1 MNIIDPKKQRFR
13 FLELLFIEIMFQQA
27 TIEIM
32 SKHVTKKIMLK
43 QNPSKDL
50 KREGL
55 PANCH
60 GTRIIH
66 EGLKDMLIVME
77 QGSSIMKEGLSTNT
91 LHRSITSRLVGLPF
105 VLF

>member
-32 SKHVTKKIMLK
+32 SKHVTKKVMLK

-66 EGLKDMLIVME
+66 EGLKDILIIME
-77 QGSSIMKEGLSTNT
+77 QGSSIMKDYQQT
-91 LHRSITSRLVGLPF
+91 HCIVA
-105 VLF
+105 